1 MTARKQLAT
10 QIVLLTSLL
19 LLGAPVVADNANTTT
34 MEVPVDSTGPD
45 PCTGDD
51 VRHQGSSCRSCP
63 RPPRRRRPDERG
75 HVYGDCDGGCYLEHR
90 HRSRYQ
96 YG

>member
-34 MEVPVDSTGPD
+34 MEVPVDLVPA
-45 PCTGDD
+45 
-51 VRHQGSSCRSCP
+51 VRELLAK
-63 RPPRRRRPDERG
+63 RR
-75 HVYGDCDGGCYLEHR
+75 V
-90 HRSRYQ
+90 S
-96 YG
+96 